1 LSGRQARTAARS
13 AAAPP
18 PHSHSRTNEP
28 ETQRQSLKRQRHKHT
43 ESCADVLRH
52 RGTCEAGAAACH
64 APSWGK
70 AAAQQQRGRRPHGAV
85 HTAHCVRLIA
95 ASLPAEMV
103 RRFDSGSILI
113 CYTKERRW
121 DWLARLR
128 APAVFV
134 LRLRARTDRES
145 TKKGADSGCPPVPWP
160 PKLGGVGDGKG
171 LRMSGGKRP
180 STHSLEVM
188 DPAASCPMSGL
199 TCFSNASIFSFRLRG
214 DRRAHASR
222 CV

>member
-1 LSGRQARTAARS
+1 VCCDTRMKQGPLATSPTAACEGATARPSTARAPLLSYYCGGRPGCGVLKRLSGRQARTAARS

-128 APAVFV
+128 APAV
-134 LRLRARTDRES
+134 RA
-145 TKKGADSGCPPVPWP
+145 AF
-160 PKLGGVGDGKG
+160 
-171 LRMSGGKRP
+171 
-180 STHSLEVM
+180 
-188 DPAASCPMSGL
+188 ASPYRS
-199 TCFSNASIFSFRLRG
+199 RKYQERG
-214 DRRAHASR
+214 
-222 CV
+222 